1 MIIEE
6 SEDEEEE
13 RGSKKNREESKVPS
27 SNAPIEKQNSNEAG
41 CIAGLNKSECT
52 PAFKNHNVTSLHR
65 SLRKQDK
72 RFSHECRPELNKI
85 EPGSK
90 LMTLGLGNNTLGK

>member
-13 RGSKKNREESKVPS
+13 GGSKKNREESKVPS
-27 SNAPIEKQNSNEAG
+27 SNEPIEKQNSNEAG
-41 CIAGLNKSECT
+41 FIAGLNKSECT
-52 PAFKNHNVTSLHR
+52 PAFKNHHVTSLHR

-72 RFSHECRPELNKI
+72 RLSHDCRPELNKI
-85 EPGSK
+85 EPGIK
-90 LMTLGLGNNTLGK
+90 LMTMGMGNNTVGK

>member
-13 RGSKKNREESKVPS
+13 GGSKKNREESKVPS
-27 SNAPIEKQNSNEAG
+27 SNEPIEKQNSNEAG
-41 CIAGLNKSECT
+41 CIAGGGLNKSECT
-52 PAFKNHNVTSLHR
+52 PAFKHHHVTSLHR

-72 RFSHECRPELNKI
+72 RLSHECRPELH
-85 EPGSK
+85 
-90 LMTLGLGNNTLGK
+90 

>member
-27 SNAPIEKQNSNEAG
+27 SNEPIEKQNSNEAG
-41 CIAGLNKSECT
+41 CIAGGLNKSECT
-52 PAFKNHNVTSLHR
+52 PAFKNHHVTSLHR

-72 RFSHECRPELNKI
+72 RFSHECLSLI
-85 EPGSK
+85 HISEPTRRS
-90 LMTLGLGNNTLGK
+90 